1 MALHQPNDQ
10 ITGRSM
16 IRPGM
21 LINENR
27 IAFIR
32 RDAQG
37 PPNTSRFMIVLV
49 HRQVDQGS
57 FHALTTPSD
66 SVHRRQSSGF

>member
-1 MALHQPNDQ
+1 
-10 ITGRSM
+10 
-16 IRPGM
+16 M